1 MLCYKNKC
9 FDELFNKFLLSNK
22 KVITSS
28 NNVNVCYGG
37 TNNNRFS
44 IYFYEWSDINNCPK
58 RFNDIESFIK
68 FLNDCKIRYTS
79 YQYNR
84 LHESRW
90 FYCSCVK
97 GESELMLCESY
108 TSLRERL
115 KFC

>member
-28 NNVNVCYGG
+28 NNMI
-37 TNNNRFS
+37 S

-68 FLNDCKIRYTS
+68 FLK
-79 YQYNR
+79 
-84 LHESRW
+84 
-90 FYCSCVK
+90 
-97 GESELMLCESY
+97 
-108 TSLRERL
+108 
-115 KFC
+115 